1 MVASRSF
8 INNGKTSEVVKPL
21 YRGSLHTNVVN
32 KQAAAQN
39 AMFRS
44 EGKMNVANKAYQDML
59 DLRPA
64 VIGANFWTGISP
76 TLKRVVFDGDISL
89 RE

>member
-1 MVASRSF
+1 
-8 INNGKTSEVVKPL
+8 
-21 YRGSLHTNVVN
+21 
-32 KQAAAQN
+32 
-39 AMFRS
+39 MFRS
-44 EGKMNVANKAYQDML
+44 EGKMNVADKAYQDML

-89 RE
+89 SK